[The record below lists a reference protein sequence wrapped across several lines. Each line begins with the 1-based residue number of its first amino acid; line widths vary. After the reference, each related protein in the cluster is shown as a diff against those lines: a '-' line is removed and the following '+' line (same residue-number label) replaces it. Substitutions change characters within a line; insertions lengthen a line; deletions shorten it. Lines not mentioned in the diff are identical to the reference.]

1 MRLTIKE
8 NAKQT
13 IEKTEV
19 PDILSVRQVREI
31 LGVGRVSVYQLIET
45 GEITAFRM
53 GRTYYIQKQSVQQY
67 LERGDFV

>member
-8 NAKQT
+8 NAKQI
-13 IEKTEV
+13 IEKTGV

-31 LGVGRVSVYQLIET
+31 LGIGRVSVYQLIET